1 MCDEVY
7 YYLGINSLLK
17 VGEGRFLQITLKLA
31 PLDILSPQPQ
41 DTPGV
46 TTLITIS
53 CRVKPCV
60 ISLWMR

>member
-53 CRVKPCV
+53 CTG
-60 ISLWMR
+60 